1 MINNAVRYWGMGTL
15 HSLPL
20 RRWLF
25 IVGIGLLTVCSTAP
39 AIADPLADLDDAAA
53 RAQYAFYTA
62 DARGLEAVVQII
74 ERLEMPDSLAA
85 LKAYNAAYGRWKL
98 AQLYDDAA
106 DHNGPK
112 NSRTLATKAAQACLA
127 HIKTAL
133 AADAKMAEAYVVD
146 AECATLAHGPRSGEV
161 QSSIPLCA
169 RSRSF
174 RTAQELAPENPRVML
189 MEGLCLHTATTVPDG
204 STVERQRAIVAAFE
218 AEPPARPGYPDWGQA
233 EALLLLGENYLQ
245 RGDTRAARDVIEK
258 ALVIAPDYRKARELL
273 DTAAVRPR

>member
-1 MINNAVRYWGMGTL
+1 MGTL

-20 RRWLF
+20 RRRLF
-25 IVGIGLLTVCSTAP
+25 AAGIYLLAACSSAP
-39 AIADPLADLDDAAA
+39 AFADPLAELDDAAA

-62 DARGLEAVVQII
+62 DVRGLDAVVQII
-74 ERLEMPDSLAA
+74 ERLDIPDSLAA
-85 LKAYNAAYGRWKL
+85 LKAYNAAYARWKL
-98 AQLYDDAA
+98 AQLYADAA
-106 DHNGPK
+106 DHSGPK
-112 NSRTLATKAAQACLA
+112 NSRTLATRAAQACLA
-127 HIKTAL
+127 HTRTAL

-146 AECATLAHGPRSGEV
+146 AECSTLAHSPRNGET
-161 QSSIPLCA
+161 QSSIPPCA

-189 MEGLCLHTATTVPDG
+189 MEGLCLQSATTAPDG
-204 STVERQRAIVAAFE
+204 SAVDRQRAIVAAFE

-258 ALVIAPDYRKARELL
+258 ALVLAPDYRKARELL

>member
-1 MINNAVRYWGMGTL
+1 MGTH

-20 RRWLF
+20 RRSLSSF
-25 IVGIGLLTVCSTAP
+25 RMFRLGIGLLAAYAAMPVL
-39 AIADPLADLDDAAA
+39 ADPIAELDDAAA

-62 DARGLEAVVQII
+62 DIRGLDQVVQII
-74 ERLEMPDSLAA
+74 ERLEVPETLTA
-85 LKAYNAAYGRWKL
+85 LKAYNAAYARWKL

-106 DHNGPK
+106 DHSGPK
-112 NSRTLATKAAQACLA
+112 SSRSLATKAAQACLV
-127 HIKTAL
+127 HTKTAL
-133 AADAKMAEAYVVD
+133 TADAKMVEAYVVD
-146 AECATLAHGPRSGEV
+146 AACSTLAHTARSGEV
-161 QSSIPLCA
+161 QSSIPACA

-189 MEGLCLHTATTVPDG
+189 MEGSCLHTAKAAPDG
-204 STVERQRAIVAAFE
+204 SAIDRLRAIVDAFE
-218 AEPPARPGYPDWGQA
+218 AAPPARAGYPDWGQA

>member
-1 MINNAVRYWGMGTL
+1 MGTL

-20 RRWLF
+20 RRRLF
-25 IVGIGLLTVCSTAP
+25 AAGICLSAAFSTTP
-39 AIADPLADLDDAAA
+39 AFADALAELDDAAA

-127 HIKTAL
+127 HTKTAL

-146 AECATLAHGPRSGEV
+146 AECSTLAHSSRNGDV
-161 QSSIPLCA
+161 QSSVPLCA

-174 RTAQELAPENPRVML
+174 RSAQELAPENPRVML
-189 MEGLCLHTATTVPDG
+189 MEGLCLHTAATAPDG
-204 STVERQRAIVAAFE
+204 SAVDRLRAIVAAFE